1 MKRMRIFLLAMLA
14 AVLIL
19 NACAYAA
26 SGFTEKEIETLD
38 ASVPFDSEFGQISIT
53 SVDENPM
60 FSPADMTETQ
70 RAVMI
75 SLSVPTAFLADLEGK
90 GAELSSE
97 FFLLSSAEMNKPGAV
112 TQKAGEDGFENVNL
126 IIAISKDSA
135 LADYRLIYT
144 GQARTFGSEEG
155 AGGTPSQVADAITF
169 TVCGVAYTVSR
180 LDDAPSL
187 VLPNQLDGYEGHVV
201 VFAYDRPAAEAREA
215 NAQLYSNT
223 WLVQP
228 DGREVHVYSNADNLG
243 NPYELY
249 FGLSDGILLGDCV
262 LAVQTDDGEMRF
274 ALSDSAE
281 AAFGARGTAFPA
293 AEPRKDSAAEPVT
306 DSVEGDAA
314 EGDDALRAFVGDWAG
329 SAGNINLSFTVNADG
344 TGFYTFEQSGY
355 SERYDVALSASSM
368 TFNVDIPPDNQLG
381 IVACEGGYQ
390 YADGVLTL
398 DVQTTFKSGR
408 VFQYTIP
415 CRRVE
420 ATDEAATPNDGQA
433 VLTSPERV
441 RVTFEGSPYDISVA
455 DIGQDDSGNRLITI
469 DGFGESLHIRGGKT
483 IAHIQLE
490 MLAGGKT
497 YGWSNLSVN
506 GGKATFSFDTALY
519 PEAIYAYSADDD
531 TRVEILVVNEAAG
544 NADAPAP
551 ETAPAAKPT
560 IAPMADPTMEPIV
573 DRAEA
578 VSNLLSEMAQSE
590 TDPWRLAIYQ
600 AGAQNIADDGQA
612 LSFLLRSFNPGL
624 DRLGNYDADRETYL
638 DGLVQNVEAYDLEV
652 KLALEGGGIGTGWEE
667 TIRDEVEKAASAA
680 KAAFDQK
687 AVRVAI
693 AGSLFPETLDAD
705 AENAERAPLFRA
717 QAKQSLSVAD
727 GPHALSLRCSG
738 ANPEKLLEAARADT
752 SLGFAKQA
760 NANQSEFDVIRAAF
774 LNALDERAAKIRKN
788 PDEVF
793 VLTLDIDDL
802 SQYEIDDYDA
812 YLDRYAFDEVLDSL
826 AGQVYDLPDAAAQE
840 FPQSGRISG
849 STKGTKVIVKGPK
862 DQEGRYIQL
871 RDDET
876 DEVAVTG
883 FIRPGKSLTVRVP
896 KGHYYIMVAS
906 GPVWYGEEALFGDAG
921 SYSRTEA
928 FEVLGSKYYHTITL
942 GGVVDGNMSSYSAD
956 SSDFQMG

>member
-1 MKRMRIFLLAMLA
+1 MKRMRTILLAILA

-26 SGFTEKEIETLD
+26 SGFTMKEIETLD
-38 ASVPFDSEFGQISIT
+38 ASVPFDSEFGQIAIT
-53 SVDENPM
+53 SVNEKPM
-60 FSPADMTETQ
+60 FSPADMTNAQ

-75 SLSVPTAFLADLEGK
+75 SLSVPTAFLDDLEDK
-90 GAELSSE
+90 GAEFSSE
-97 FFLLSSAEMNKPGAV
+97 FFLLSSTEMNKPGAV
-112 TQKAGEDGFENVNL
+112 TQMAGEDGLQTVNL
-126 IIAISKDSA
+126 IIAISKDNA
-135 LADYRLIYT
+135 LADYRLIYN
-144 GQARTFGSEEG
+144 GQARTLGSEEG
-155 AGGTPSQVADAITF
+155 AGETPSKAEDAITF
-169 TVCGVAYTVSR
+169 TLDGVAYTVSR
-180 LDDAPSL
+180 LDDTPSL
-187 VLPNQLDGYEGHVV
+187 ALSNQLDGYEGHVV
-201 VFAYDRPAAEAREA
+201 AFAYDRPAMEARDA

-228 DGREVHVYSNADNLG
+228 DGREVPVYSNADNLG

-249 FGLSDGILLGDCV
+249 FGLSDGILLGHCV
-262 LAVQTDDGEMRF
+262 LAVRTDDGEKRF
-274 ALSDSAE
+274 ALSDSAK
-281 AAFGARGTAFPA
+281 AAFEARGTAFPA
-293 AEPRKDSAAEPVT
+293 VEPIKEPAAE
-306 DSVEGDAA
+306 SLEGRAA
-314 EGDDALRAFVGDWAG
+314 KGDDALRAFVGDWAG
-329 SAGNINLSFTVNADG
+329 SAGDINLAFTVNADG

-368 TFNVDIPPDNQLG
+368 TFTVDIPPDNQLG

-390 YADGVLTL
+390 YADGILTL
-398 DVQTTFKSGR
+398 DVRTTFKSGR

-420 ATDEAATPNDGQA
+420 APDEAAKPNDGQT
-433 VLTSPERV
+433 VLISPERV
-441 RVTFEGSPYDISVA
+441 RVTFEGTPYDIRVA
-455 DIGQDDSGNRLITI
+455 DIGQDDSGNRSVTI
-469 DGFGESLHIRGGKT
+469 DGFGESLHIRNGKT

-490 MLAGGKT
+490 ILAGGKT

-519 PEAIYAYSADDD
+519 PETIYAYSADDD
-531 TRVEILVVNEAAG
+531 TRVEMLVLNAAAG

-551 ETAPAAKPT
+551 ETTPTAEPT
-560 IAPMADPTMEPIV
+560 IEPMADPAAEPV
-573 DRAEA
+573 LDMEA
-578 VSNLLSEMAQSE
+578 VSKLLSEMAQSE
-590 TDPWRLAIYQ
+590 TDPWRRAIYQ
-600 AGAQNIADDGQA
+600 AGAQNVTDDGQT
-612 LSFLLRSFNPGL
+612 LSFLMRSFNPGL
-624 DRLGNYDADRETYL
+624 DRLGNYDADREAYL
-638 DGLVQNVEAYDLEV
+638 NGLLQSIEAYDLEV

-667 TIRDEVEKAASAA
+667 TIRDVVEKAASAA

-687 AVRVAI
+687 AVRVAV
-693 AGSLFPETLDAD
+693 AGSLFPETEDAD

-717 QAKQSLSVAD
+717 QARQSLLVAD

-738 ANPEKLLEAARADT
+738 ANPEKLLEAARADAY
-752 SLGFAKQA
+752 LGFAKQA
-760 NANQSEFDVIRAAF
+760 NANQSEFNAIRDAF
-774 LNALDERAAKIRKN
+774 LNALNECAAKIRKN
-788 PDEVF
+788 PDEEF

-802 SQYEIDDYDA
+802 TQYEIDDYNA
-812 YLDRYAFDEVLDSL
+812 YLDRYAFDEVLGAL

-849 STKGTKVIVKGPK
+849 STKGTKVIVMGPK

-921 SYSRTEA
+921 SYSRTEM

-942 GGVVDGNMSSYSAD
+942 GGVVDGNISSYGAD
-956 SSDFQMG
+956 PSDFQMG